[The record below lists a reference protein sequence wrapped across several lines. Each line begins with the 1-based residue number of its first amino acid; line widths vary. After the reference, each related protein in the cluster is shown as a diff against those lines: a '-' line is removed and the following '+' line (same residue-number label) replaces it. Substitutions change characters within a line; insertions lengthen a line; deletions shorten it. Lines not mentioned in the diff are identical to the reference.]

1 MVLRMVKKIIII
13 VFVFTLCIET
23 FASIVSDNDGS
34 AFITKAEFE
43 AMKKDFNDQIEQ
55 YNESIS
61 SKIDGA
67 IASYLAG
74 TQLARKENRKQI
86 ISGAKHWLMYNTND
100 YPKYVDGKPYVA
112 GFTAQ
117 GNRGGAD
124 STERTCIWVGIIHNG
139 QSAYKTDGGFKK
151 HIVGK
156 PSKNSSLNGNDKAPI
171 LIKPGYDGGE
181 TNIMGNV
188 SSQFIS
194 SILISS
200 PLSKHGT
207 KLYVLPEFKSKPY
220 VNMTLDIMRKF
231 GVKTLSGYY
240 LKHESCDK
248 EYQGCRIDEF
258 IVRKQDYVACD
269 YTVEGDYSSAS
280 YLLALIAINGGK
292 AKIKNLFRDSKQ
304 GDKYILDIL
313 QKMGATIIRGEDYV
327 EIASSG
333 NLKAIDVDLS
343 NAPDLLITVA
353 VLAAMA
359 EGTTNI
365 TGVAHARVK
374 ETDRIDTTCRE
385 LEKLDCKLTER
396 EDGMSITGGVASG
409 VVDSHGDHRLAM
421 AFSLIGL
428 KHDIEI
434 TNGDVFDVSFPNF
447 IEAMAELGFELELKN
462 E

>member
-1 MVLRMVKKIIII
+1 MILKVKNISEIGGVVKAPPSKSYSHRAVILASLANGTSKLYDMLYSED
-13 VFVFTLCIET
+13 TL
-23 FASIVSDNDGS
+23 ASIRVCEALGAKITRKDDCLEVIGTGGKLHNSSQSPIDLANSGTTLRLMTSVSALSDNEVTLTGD
-34 AFITKAEFE
+34 
-43 AMKKDFNDQIEQ
+43 
-55 YNESIS
+55 ESLQTRPM
-61 SKIDGA
+61 G
-67 IASYLAG
+67 L
-74 TQLARKENRKQI
+74 
-86 ISGAKHWLMYNTND
+86 LMD
-100 YPKYVDGKPYVA
+100 ALWPLGVE
-112 GFTAQ
+112 
-117 GNRGGAD
+117 
-124 STERTCIWVGIIHNG
+124 TE
-139 QSAYKTDGGFKK
+139 
-151 HIVGK
+151 
-156 PSKNSSLNGNDKAPI
+156 SLNDNDKAPI
-171 LIKPGYDGGE
+171 LIKPGYVGGE

-194 SILISS
+194 SIIISS
-200 PLSKHGT
+200 PLSDKGAT
-207 KLYVLPEFKSKPY
+207 LYVLPEFKSKPY

-231 GVKTLSGYY
+231 GVNVLKGYY

-248 EYQGCRIDEF
+248 EHQSCRIDEF
-258 IVRKQDYVACD
+258 KVRKQDYVACD

-280 YLLALIAINGGK
+280 YLLALIAINGGQ
-292 AKIKNLFRDSKQ
+292 AKIKNLFFDSKQ

-327 EIASSG
+327 EIASEG
-333 NLKAIDVDLS
+333 NLKAIDVNLS

-385 LEKLDCKLTER
+385 LEKLGCKLEEH
-396 EDGMSITGGVASG
+396 EDGMSITGGVTSG

-428 KHDIEI
+428 KQDIMI

-447 IEAMAELGFELELKN
+447 IESMAELGFELEL
-462 E
+462 EDE

>member
-1 MVLRMVKKIIII
+1 MILKVKNISEIGGVVKAPPSKSYSHRAVILASLAKGTSKLYDMLYSEDTLSSIRVCEALGAKINRTDDYLEVIGTGGELHNSSTEPIDLANSGTTLRLMTSVSA
-13 VFVFTLCIET
+13 L
-23 FASIVSDNDGS
+23 SDNEVTLTGDDSLQTRPMGLLMDALVPLGVETCS
-34 AFITKAEFE
+34 L
-43 AMKKDFNDQIEQ
+43 KD
-55 YNESIS
+55 
-61 SKIDGA
+61 
-67 IASYLAG
+67 
-74 TQLARKENRKQI
+74 
-86 ISGAKHWLMYNTND
+86 
-100 YPKYVDGKPYVA
+100 
-112 GFTAQ
+112 
-117 GNRGGAD
+117 
-124 STERTCIWVGIIHNG
+124 NG
-139 QSAYKTDGGFKK
+139 
-151 HIVGK
+151 
-156 PSKNSSLNGNDKAPI
+156 KAPI
-171 LIKPGYDGGE
+171 LIKPGYAGGQ

-200 PLSKHGT
+200 PLSKKGVR
-207 KLYVLPEFKSKPY
+207 LYVLPEFKSRPY

-231 GVKTLSGYY
+231 GVKTLKGYY
-240 LKHESCDK
+240 LKHENCDK
-248 EYQGCRIDEF
+248 EHQGCRIDEF
-258 IVRKQDYVACD
+258 LVRKQDYVACD

-292 AKIKNLFRDSKQ
+292 ARIKNLFRDSKQ

-313 QKMGATIIRGEDYV
+313 QKMGATVIRGEDYV
-327 EIASSG
+327 EIASEG

-385 LEKLDCKLTER
+385 LEKLGCKLTER
-396 EDGMSITGGVASG
+396 EDGMSITGGVTSG

-434 TNGDVFDVSFPNF
+434 TNGEVFDVSFPNF

>member
-1 MVLRMVKKIIII
+1 MILKVKNISKIGGVVKAPPSKSYSHRAVILASLAKGTSKLYDMLYSED
-13 VFVFTLCIET
+13 TL
-23 FASIVSDNDGS
+23 ASIRVCEALGAKISRNDECLEVVGTGGNLHNSSKTPIDLANSGTTLRLMTSVSALSDNEVTLTGDGS
-34 AFITKAEFE
+34 LQTRPMGLLMNALEPLGVTAKSL
-43 AMKKDFNDQIEQ
+43 KD
-55 YNESIS
+55 NE
-61 SKIDGA
+61 
-67 IASYLAG
+67 
-74 TQLARKENRKQI
+74 
-86 ISGAKHWLMYNTND
+86 
-100 YPKYVDGKPYVA
+100 
-112 GFTAQ
+112 
-117 GNRGGAD
+117 
-124 STERTCIWVGIIHNG
+124 
-139 QSAYKTDGGFKK
+139 
-151 HIVGK
+151 
-156 PSKNSSLNGNDKAPI
+156 KAPI
-171 LIKPGYDGGE
+171 LIKPGYVGGQ
-181 TNIMGNV
+181 TNIYGNV

-200 PLSKHGT
+200 PLSKHGVT
-207 KLYVLPEFKSKPY
+207 LYVLPEFKSKPY
-220 VNMTLDIMRKF
+220 VDMTIDIMRKF
-231 GVKTLSGYY
+231 GVKPLKGYY

-248 EYQGCRIDEF
+248 EHQSCRIDEF
-258 IVRKQDYVACD
+258 KVTKQDYVACD

-292 AKIKNLFRDSKQ
+292 AKIKNLFRNSKQ

-313 QKMGATIIRGEDYV
+313 QAMGASIVRGEDYV
-327 EIASSG
+327 EIGSDG
-333 NLKAIDVDLS
+333 KLKAIDVNLT

-385 LEKLDCKLTER
+385 LEKLGCKLEEF
-396 EDGMSITGGVASG
+396 EDGMSITGGVTSG

-434 TNGDVFDVSFPNF
+434 TNGEVFDVSFPNF
-447 IEAMAELGFELELKN
+447 IETMAELGFELELKN

>member
-1 MVLRMVKKIIII
+1 MIKMILKVKNISEIGGTVKAPPSKSYSHRAVILASLANGTSKLYDMLYSED
-13 VFVFTLCIET
+13 TL
-23 FASIVSDNDGS
+23 ASIRACKALGAKITKKEDYLEVIGTVGKLHNSCDGPIDLANSGTTLRLMTSVSALSDNEVILTGD
-34 AFITKAEFE
+34 
-43 AMKKDFNDQIEQ
+43 
-55 YNESIS
+55 ESL
-61 SKIDGA
+61 KTRPMGLLMGALKPLGID
-67 IASYLAG
+67 
-74 TQLARKENRKQI
+74 T
-86 ISGAKHWLMYNTND
+86 H
-100 YPKYVDGKPYVA
+100 
-112 GFTAQ
+112 
-117 GNRGGAD
+117 
-124 STERTCIWVGIIHNG
+124 
-139 QSAYKTDGGFKK
+139 
-151 HIVGK
+151 
-156 PSKNSSLNGNDKAPI
+156 SLNDNEKAPI
-171 LIKPGYDGGE
+171 LIRPGYNGGE
-181 TNIMGNV
+181 TNIYGNV

-200 PLSKHGT
+200 PLSENGVT
-207 KLYVLPEFKSKPY
+207 LYVLPEFKSKPY

-231 GVKTLSGYY
+231 GVKTLKGYY
-240 LKHESCDK
+240 LKHDNCDK
-248 EYQGCRIDEF
+248 EHQSCRIDEF
-258 IVRKQDYVACD
+258 KVRKQEYRACD

-292 AKIKNLFRDSKQ
+292 AKIKNLFRNSKQ
-304 GDKYILDIL
+304 GDKFILDIL
-313 QKMGATIIRGEDYV
+313 QDMGATIVRGDDYV

-333 NLKAIDVDLS
+333 NLKAIDVNLS

-365 TGVAHARVK
+365 SGVAHARVK

-385 LEKLDCKLTER
+385 LEKLGCKLVER
-396 EDGMSITGGVASG
+396 EDGMSITGGVNSG

-434 TNGDVFDVSFPNF
+434 TNGEVFDVSFPNF

>member
-1 MVLRMVKKIIII
+1 MILKVKNISQIGGVVKAPPSKSYSHRAVILASLADGTSKLYDMLYSEDTLASIRVCKALGAEINRADEYLEVTGTGGKLHNSSADAIDLANSGTTLRMMTSVSALSDNEVILTGDDSLK
-13 VFVFTLCIET
+13 TRPMGLLMNALWPLGIET
-23 FASIVSDNDGS
+23 
-34 AFITKAEFE
+34 E
-43 AMKKDFNDQIEQ
+43 
-55 YNESIS
+55 
-61 SKIDGA
+61 
-67 IASYLAG
+67 
-74 TQLARKENRKQI
+74 
-86 ISGAKHWLMYNTND
+86 
-100 YPKYVDGKPYVA
+100 
-112 GFTAQ
+112 
-117 GNRGGAD
+117 
-124 STERTCIWVGIIHNG
+124 
-139 QSAYKTDGGFKK
+139 
-151 HIVGK
+151 
-156 PSKNSSLNGNDKAPI
+156 SLNDNEKAPI
-171 LIKPGYDGGE
+171 LIKPGYHGGE
-181 TNIMGNV
+181 TNIYGNV

-200 PLSKHGT
+200 PLSEVGVT
-207 KLYVLPEFKSKPY
+207 LYVLPLFKSEPY

-231 GVKTLSGYY
+231 GVKVLKGYY
-240 LKHESCDK
+240 LKHQTCDK
-248 EYQGCRIDEF
+248 EHQSCKIDEF
-258 IVRKQDYVACD
+258 KVMKQNYVACD

-292 AKIKNLFRDSKQ
+292 AKIRNLFFDSKQ

-327 EIASSG
+327 EIASDG

-385 LEKLDCKLTER
+385 LEKLGCELEEH
-396 EDGMSITGGVASG
+396 EDGMSITGGVTSG
-409 VVDSHGDHRLAM
+409 RVDSHGDHRLAM

-434 TNGDVFDVSFPNF
+434 TNGEVFDVSFPNF
-447 IEAMAELGFELELKN
+447 IEAMAELGFELELKD

>member
-1 MVLRMVKKIIII
+1 MILKVKNISEIGGVVKAPPSTSYSHRAVILASLANGTSKLYDMLYSED
-13 VFVFTLCIET
+13 TL
-23 FASIVSDNDGS
+23 ASIRVCEALGAKITRKDDCLEVIGTGGKLHNSSQSPIDLANSGTTLRLMTSVSALSDNEVTLTGD
-34 AFITKAEFE
+34 
-43 AMKKDFNDQIEQ
+43 
-55 YNESIS
+55 ESLQTRPM
-61 SKIDGA
+61 G
-67 IASYLAG
+67 L
-74 TQLARKENRKQI
+74 
-86 ISGAKHWLMYNTND
+86 LMD
-100 YPKYVDGKPYVA
+100 ALWPLGVE
-112 GFTAQ
+112 
-117 GNRGGAD
+117 
-124 STERTCIWVGIIHNG
+124 TE
-139 QSAYKTDGGFKK
+139 
-151 HIVGK
+151 
-156 PSKNSSLNGNDKAPI
+156 SLNDNDKAPI
-171 LIKPGYDGGE
+171 LIKPGYVGGE

-194 SILISS
+194 SIIISS
-200 PLSKHGT
+200 PLSDKGAT
-207 KLYVLPEFKSKPY
+207 LYVLPEFKSKPY

-231 GVKTLSGYY
+231 GVNVLKGYY

-248 EYQGCRIDEF
+248 EHQSCRIDEF
-258 IVRKQDYVACD
+258 KVRKQDYVACD

-280 YLLALIAINGGK
+280 YLLALIAINGGQ
-292 AKIKNLFRDSKQ
+292 AKIKNLFFDSKQ

-327 EIASSG
+327 EIASEG
-333 NLKAIDVDLS
+333 NLKAIDVNLS

-385 LEKLDCKLTER
+385 LEKLGCKLEEH
-396 EDGMSITGGVASG
+396 EDGMSITGGVTSG

-428 KHDIEI
+428 KQDIMI

-447 IEAMAELGFELELKN
+447 IESMAELGFELEL
-462 E
+462 EDE

>member
-1 MVLRMVKKIIII
+1 MILKVKNISEIGGVVKAPPSKSYSHRAVILASLAKGTSKLYDMLYSEDTLSSIRVCEALGAKINRTEDYLEVIGTGGELHNSSTEPIDLANSGTTLRLMTSVSA
-13 VFVFTLCIET
+13 L
-23 FASIVSDNDGS
+23 SDNEVTLTGDDSLQTRPMGLLMDALVPLGVETCS
-34 AFITKAEFE
+34 L
-43 AMKKDFNDQIEQ
+43 KD
-55 YNESIS
+55 NE
-61 SKIDGA
+61 
-67 IASYLAG
+67 
-74 TQLARKENRKQI
+74 
-86 ISGAKHWLMYNTND
+86 
-100 YPKYVDGKPYVA
+100 
-112 GFTAQ
+112 
-117 GNRGGAD
+117 
-124 STERTCIWVGIIHNG
+124 
-139 QSAYKTDGGFKK
+139 
-151 HIVGK
+151 
-156 PSKNSSLNGNDKAPI
+156 KAPI
-171 LIKPGYDGGE
+171 LIKPGYAGGQ

-200 PLSKHGT
+200 PLSKKGVR
-207 KLYVLPEFKSKPY
+207 LYVLPEFKSRPY

-231 GVKTLSGYY
+231 GVKTLKGYY
-240 LKHESCDK
+240 LKHENCDK
-248 EYQGCRIDEF
+248 EHQGCRIDEF
-258 IVRKQDYVACD
+258 LVRKQDYVACD

-292 AKIKNLFRDSKQ
+292 ARIKNLFRDSKQ

-313 QKMGATIIRGEDYV
+313 QKMGATVIRGEDYV
-327 EIASSG
+327 EIASEG

-353 VLAAMA
+353 VLAAMV

-385 LEKLDCKLTER
+385 LEKLGCKLTER
-396 EDGMSITGGVASG
+396 EDGMSITGGVTSG

-434 TNGDVFDVSFPNF
+434 TNGEVFDVSFPNF